1 MSREERWSLAGATAL
16 VTGGSK
22 GIGHAIVEELAGH
35 GARVHTCSRSAAEL
49 EECRCRWEAKGLP
62 VTVSVCDVSLRAHRE
77 QLVET
82 AKQVFDGKLDILVN
96 NAAQILAKPG
106 VEWTSEEYSHLMATN
121 LESCFHLSQLA
132 HPLLLG
138 ASIAGGGSIVN
149 ISSLGGTLGFPGLA
163 IYSMTKGGIN
173 QLTRSLATEWAQNK
187 IRVNCV
193 APGAT
198 KSDMLNSLPPEIK
211 ETELARTPMRRAG
224 EPEEVAAVVSFLCMP
239 AASFVTGQVIAV
251 DGGRTISA

>member
-1 MSREERWSLAGATAL
+1 MAAGGMSREARWSLAGATAL

-35 GARVHTCSRSAAEL
+35 GARVNPCARSAA
-49 EECRCRWEAKGLP
+49 GGVP
-62 VTVSVCDVSLRAHRE
+62 PPRE

-82 AKQVFDGKLDILVN
+82 VKQVFDAKLDILVN
-96 NAAQILAKPG
+96 NAAQALAKAA
-106 VEWTSEEYSHLMATN
+106 VECTSEEYTHLMSTN
-121 LESCFHLSQLA
+121 LEPCFHLSKLT

-149 ISSLGGTLGFPGLA
+149 ISSIGGTLGFPGYALYG
-163 IYSMTKGGIN
+163 ITKGGIN

-187 IRVNCV
+187 VRVNCV
-193 APGAT
+193 APGVT
-198 KSDMLNSLPPEIK
+198 KSDMLNSVAPDILEK
-211 ETELARTPMRRAG
+211 ELAKVPMRRVG
-224 EPEEVAAVVSFLCMP
+224 EPEDVAAVVSFLCMP
-239 AASFVTGQVIAV
+239 AASFVTGQVITV